1 MSLAN
6 DTDVMVSEETGMVHV
21 CLQVNTPPLSTVEIG
36 YNITF
41 GTADTSGIYVC

>member
-6 DTDVMVSEETGMVHV
+6 GTDVTVSEETDMVRV

-36 YNITF
+36 YNINF
-41 GTADTSGIYVC
+41 GTADPSGIYVY

>member
-6 DTDVMVSEETGMVHV
+6 VTDVTISEETGMVRV
-21 CLQVNTPPLSTVEIG
+21 CLQVNTPPLSTVDIG

-41 GTADTSGIYVC
+41 GTADTTGTYVC